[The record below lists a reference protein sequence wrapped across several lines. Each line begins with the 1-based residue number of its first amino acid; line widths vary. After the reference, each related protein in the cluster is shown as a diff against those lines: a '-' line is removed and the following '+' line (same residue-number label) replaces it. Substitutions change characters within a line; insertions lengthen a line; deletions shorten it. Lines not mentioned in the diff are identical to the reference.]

1 MRIDENM
8 GPVWGNGR
16 YTKGIMSLQILCL
29 VNSSLPIVAAQW
41 AVLTHK
47 GLKMARAQDG
57 GAVGLG
63 RDCRYARSNG
73 GGGVRIRV
81 KPSMVL
87 YGQLSSAVCRAPGN
101 PWRHLQHPQL
111 CFSSWPAQCR
121 RQGCFT
127 KRRCVRNLWNRDWEK
142 KGWFCVNATGFKF
155 LCFARAKEMPTVV
168 L

>member
-1 MRIDENM
+1 
-8 GPVWGNGR
+8 
-16 YTKGIMSLQILCL
+16 MSLQILCL
-29 VNSSLPIVAAQW
+29 VNSSLPIVAAAHSQRSENGKSPGW
-41 AVLTHK
+41 RSCWVE
-47 GLKMARAQDG
+47 GIVGMR
-57 GAVGLG
+57 GATVVVV
-63 RDCRYARSNG
+63 CVSASRY
-73 GGGVRIRV
+73 

-121 RQGCFT
+121 HQGCFT
-127 KRRCVRNLWNRDWEK
+127 KRRCVRNFWNRDWEK